1 MVTALLLL
9 MLLPALVTDA
19 SGAVRCDIALTE
31 NCPGAF
37 LKALATADPAPLQTC
52 ATAHAKSLGSVC
64 STAELTSICKCEV
77 AMWDACSAAVK
88 QNEFACAM
96 CLLGHSEALVKSGCL
111 DPELAGFCTLPMP
124 KPPGPPPPPG
134 PPTPPYPPPPAPSPV
149 PPGFCKPYPPTF
161 KLPGTDGY
169 SFSCPQGGICPKCGG
184 WGGSSGGLHGAHYNE
199 TCECPKPTKN
209 KSKRRVNWFIQ
220 AAQMDSDM
228 GGAPVPRKEADSNR
242 PNATDLI
249 WMAGA
254 LAPDTTSIVTFVGGM
269 YACETACPCERK
281 GITGDCPW
289 APGTMTPNPGAFS
302 CNCPSCGTYGRTSS
316 IVANLVHFT

>member
-1 MVTALLLL
+1 MAALLVLLLL
-9 MLLPALVTDA
+9 PTLNLVPVGDT
-19 SGAVRCDIALTE
+19 SAVTRCDIALTE
-31 NCPGAF
+31 NCPAAF
-37 LKALATADPAPLQTC
+37 LKALATTDPAPLQTC

-64 STAELTSICKCEV
+64 SVPELASICKCEV
-77 AMWDACSAAVK
+77 AMWGACSAAVK

-96 CLLGHSEALVKSGCL
+96 CLLGHAGALVRSGCL

-134 PPTPPYPPPPAPSPV
+134 PPAPPPPLPPPPPGPP

-161 KLPGTDGY
+161 RLPGTDGY

-199 TCECPKPTKN
+199 TCACPKPS
-209 KSKRRVNWFIQ
+209 SKKHNTRRVNWFIQ

-228 GGAPVPRKEADSNR
+228 GGAPVPRKEADSNF

-254 LAPDTTSIVTFVGGM
+254 LAPDTASIVTLVGGM
-269 YACETACPCERK
+269 YACETACPCGRK

-289 APGTMTPNPGAFS
+289 APGTVTPNPGVFKWS
-302 CNCPSCGTYGRTSS
+302 NSCGTT
-316 IVANLVHFT
+316 VLALTCFV